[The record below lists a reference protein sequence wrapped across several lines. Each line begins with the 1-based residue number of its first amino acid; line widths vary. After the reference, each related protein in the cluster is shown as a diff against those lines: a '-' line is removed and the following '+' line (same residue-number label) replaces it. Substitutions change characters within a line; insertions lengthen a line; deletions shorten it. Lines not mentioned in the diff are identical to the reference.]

1 MASVLCRRLLARR
14 TLRMK
19 DFPFLVACPSTNVM
33 VNDTLFEQTING
45 CHENKNLVVSLPNS
59 IYIKYY
65 STQPDDK
72 QKCGVP
78 AEETEK
84 LTLFQKFK
92 KMYRDYWYV
101 LVPVHL
107 VTSAFWFGGF
117 YYAAKSGI
125 DIVGLLEYWNVNET
139 VLNSMRDSS
148 MGYITVAYALY
159 KIATP
164 IRYTV
169 TVGGT
174 TISINYLK
182 KWGYIKPVPSTE
194 KLKEI
199 YQDKK
204 EILTRT
210 MKETK
215 EDMMETKDNIIESI
229 NEKKEE
235 IKDKK
240 DHLLKNVE
248 KTKDSLKQKTE
259 DFARNLHDYDRP
271 TKK

>member
-1 MASVLCRRLLARR
+1 MASVFCKRLLAKR
-14 TLRMK
+14 TLCVK
-19 DFPFLVACPSTNVM
+19 DFSFVVACPSAHVV
-33 VNDTLFEQTING
+33 VNDTLFHQTTKG
-45 CHENKNLVVSLPNS
+45 SYENRNLLAVPLPDS

-65 STQPDDK
+65 STTPSDDK
-72 QKCGVP
+72 QKNEVA

-125 DIVGLLEYWNVNET
+125 DIVGLLEYWNVSET

-148 MGYITVAYALY
+148 MGYLTVAYALY

-169 TVGGT
+169 TVFGT

-182 KWGYIKPVPSTE
+182 KWGYIKPVPSKE
-194 KLKEI
+194 KLKEM
-199 YQDKK
+199 YEDKK
-204 EILTRT
+204 EILRR
-210 MKETK
+210 TK

-229 NEKKEE
+229 HEKKEE

-240 DHLLKNVE
+240 EHLLKNVE
-248 KTKDSLKQKTE
+248 KTKDTLKKKTE
-259 DFARNLHDYDRP
+259 EFARNLHDYNRP